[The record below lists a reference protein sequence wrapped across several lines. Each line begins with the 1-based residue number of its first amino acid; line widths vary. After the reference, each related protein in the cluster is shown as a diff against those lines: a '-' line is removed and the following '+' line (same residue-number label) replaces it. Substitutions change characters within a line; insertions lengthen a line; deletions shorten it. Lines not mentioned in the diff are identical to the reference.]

1 MAVLSLNN
9 KSSVVQ
15 SVEPDHKPLKLFQQ
29 ALRAARDESH

>member
-1 MAVLSLNN
+1 MAVLRLNN

-15 SVEPDHKPLKLFQQ
+15 SVESEHKPLTLFQH